1 MLPGKKN
8 LVYFLIFSMSQTLKA
23 ALDLW
28 ETYWLEIKDCVPDNI
43 SHTLKRIPFNDFNNI
58 KSSLRILGS
67 FLVTT
72 CTCEQ
77 QFLAMRQLKTYTKST
92 MVSERLN
99 GIALMHVHQEIVSDN
114 EKVIDF
120 LLKTEDLFL
129 PRALSIE
136 ILA

>member
-43 SHTLKRIPFNDFNNI
+43 SYTLKRIPFNDFNNI

-67 FLVTT
+67 SLVTT
-72 CTCEQ
+72 FTCEQ
-77 QFLAMRQLKTYTKST
+77 QFLAMGQLKTYTKST
-92 MVSERLN
+92 MVSEKLN
-99 GIALMHVHQEIVSDN
+99 GIALVHVHQEIVPDK

-120 LLKTEDLFL
+120 LLKTEDLLL
-129 PRALSIE
+129 PRALSIK